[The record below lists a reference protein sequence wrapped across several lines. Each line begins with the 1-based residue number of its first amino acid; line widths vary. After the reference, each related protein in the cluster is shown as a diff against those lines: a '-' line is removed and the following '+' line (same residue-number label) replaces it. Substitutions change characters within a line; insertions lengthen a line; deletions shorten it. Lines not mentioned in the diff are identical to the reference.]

1 MCIRDRSNTGYSP
14 FGGVISDDAQTQV
27 TASSSDTLE
36 FKANNVASGS
46 IDSTGA
52 NLTGLQVDDISMQG
66 SSISVMLPDLNLV
79 PHGSGTINID
89 NINFNGTTITN
100 NTNSAISFTPTGYG
114 YEKIQGTNGVV
125 IPYGTTAQRW
135 PNPQVGDTRFNTD
148 TNTLEA
154 YNGSTYTQASGA
166 GGTLS
171 LAEMND
177 LALQFTIILG

>member
-1 MCIRDRSNTGYSP
+1 
-14 FGGVISDDAQTQV
+14 
-27 TASSSDTLE
+27 
-36 FKANNVASGS
+36 
-46 IDSTGA
+46 
-52 NLTGLQVDDISMQG
+52 MQG

-125 IPYGTTAQRW
+125 IPFGTTAQRW
-135 PNPQVGDTRFNTD
+135 ANPQVGDIRFNTD